1 MQTVWLIIKWL
12 LVLVVV
18 LLILGF
24 IYEQYSRYNAKN
36 SFVDNGTYVEVN
48 GHKMHY
54 QKVGEGKPTVI
65 FESGLDFT
73 GHLSWRKVQDEV
85 SKFAMTISYDRA
97 GILRSEKS
105 DKARTCENMAEELH
119 LLLEKIEVKE
129 PYILVA
135 HSLGG
140 LIARCYAKKYTHTL
154 SGIVFVDASH
164 PDQIS
169 KAPQMIKAQMKS
181 GGLPSDWVISLA
193 FDTGFF
199 RWVIDKTTDEFYK
212 DRDDIKAIKS
222 EINAYLI
229 KSYQGSMREM
239 KMLEDIMNEAKGVS
253 FVDIPFTVLTATQNG
268 KKEFDRVFFEFFS
281 RLQEESL
288 SLSTQSKHISVDSG
302 HFIQL
307 EKPDVV
313 VGTIREMVGSN
324 Q

>member
-1 MQTVWLIIKWL
+1 M
-12 LVLVVV
+12 VV

-24 IYEQYSRYNAKN
+24 IYEQYSQYNAKK
-36 SFVDNGTYVEVN
+36 SFVDSGTYVEVN

-54 QKVGEGKPTVI
+54 QKVGEGKPTVV

-85 SKFAMTISYDRA
+85 SKFATTISYDRA
-97 GILRSEKS
+97 GVLRSQKS

-119 LLLEKIEVKE
+119 LLLEKTEAKK

-140 LIARCYAKKYTHTL
+140 LIARCYAKKYANTL

-164 PDQIS
+164 PDQIA
-169 KAPQMIKAQMKS
+169 KAPETIKAQMKS

-193 FDTGFF
+193 FNTGFF
-199 RWVIDKTTDEFYK
+199 RFVIEKTTDEFYK

-229 KSYQGSMREM
+229 KSYQGSMQEM
-239 KMLEDIMNEAKGVS
+239 KILEDIMNEAKGVD
-253 FVDIPFTVLTATQNG
+253 FGDIPFTVLTATQNG
-268 KKEFDRVFFEFFS
+268 KKEFDHVFFEFFS
-281 RLQEESL
+281 KLQEESL
-288 SLSTQSKHISVDSG
+288 SISTNSKRIMVDSG

-313 VGTIREMVGSN
+313 VEAIREMLKRWDI
-324 Q
+324 

>member
-1 MQTVWLIIKWL
+1 M
-12 LVLVVV
+12 VV

-24 IYEQYSRYNAKN
+24 IYEQYSQYNAKK
-36 SFVDNGTYVEVN
+36 SFVDSGTYVEVN

-54 QKVGEGKPTVI
+54 QKVGEGKPTVV

-85 SKFAMTISYDRA
+85 SKFVTTISYDRA
-97 GILRSEKS
+97 GVLRSQKS

-119 LLLEKIEVKE
+119 LLLEKTEAKK

-140 LIARCYAKKYTHTL
+140 LIARCYAKKYADTL
-154 SGIVFVDASH
+154 SGIVFIDASH
-164 PDQIS
+164 PDQIA
-169 KAPQMIKAQMKS
+169 KAPETIKAQMKS

-199 RWVIDKTTDEFYK
+199 RFVIDKTTDKFYK

-229 KSYQGSMREM
+229 KSYQGSMKEM
-239 KMLEDIMNEAKGVS
+239 KMLEDIMDEAKGVS
-253 FVDIPFTVLTATQNG
+253 FGDIPFTVLTATQNG

-281 RLQEESL
+281 KLQEESL
-288 SLSTQSKHISVDSG
+288 SISTNSKRIMVDSG

-307 EKPDVV
+307 EKPEVV
-313 VGTIREMVGSN
+313 VEAIREMLKRWDI
-324 Q
+324 

>member
-1 MQTVWLIIKWL
+1 
-12 LVLVVV
+12 VVV

-24 IYEQYSRYNAKN
+24 IYEQYSQYNAKK
-36 SFVDNGTYVEVN
+36 SFVDSGTYVEVN

-54 QKVGEGKPTVI
+54 QKVGEGKPTVV

-85 SKFAMTISYDRA
+85 SKFVTTISYDRA
-97 GILRSEKS
+97 GVLRSQKS

-119 LLLEKIEVKE
+119 LLLEKTEAKK

-140 LIARCYAKKYTHTL
+140 LIARCYAKKYADTL
-154 SGIVFVDASH
+154 SGIVFIDASH
-164 PDQIS
+164 PDQIA
-169 KAPQMIKAQMKS
+169 KAPETIKAQMKS

-199 RWVIDKTTDEFYK
+199 RFVIDKTTDKFYK

-229 KSYQGSMREM
+229 KSYQGSMKEM
-239 KMLEDIMNEAKGVS
+239 KMLEDIMDEAKGVS
-253 FVDIPFTVLTATQNG
+253 FGDIPFTVLTATQNG

-281 RLQEESL
+281 KLQEESL
-288 SLSTQSKHISVDSG
+288 SISTNSKRIMVDSG

-307 EKPDVV
+307 EKPEVV
-313 VGTIREMVGSN
+313 VEAIREMLKRWDI
-324 Q
+324 